1 MFFRQFRCGR
11 VWGLTFF
18 FFFFLTGEPKSETFQ
33 AGALVVHE
41 TCVSIFI
48 FFDSLPQ

>member
-1 MFFRQFRCGR
+1 MFFPQFRCGR
-11 VWGLTFF
+11 VWGLT
-18 FFFFLTGEPKSETFQ
+18 FFLTGEPKSETFQ